1 MNIVETYD
9 IQRIII
15 NLEIA
20 FCIDGMDYAEKNID
34 TIIKNIKNRIIRQYQ
49 VDLTECKI
57 TDESL
62 NISGSRNPASL
73 FIENVAQLHS
83 QLCGYLQIVRYT
95 SYVTIKPINVNYLG
109 FTDKALMGFLQLC
122 IRQSTIPAIANPMEA
137 VKLKVS
143 SINNCIEK
151 KLFLIMIVAYELG
164 YNEVMA
170 AIAEILYL
178 GGKV

>member
-1 MNIVETYD
+1 MNIAEIYD
-9 IQRIII
+9 INRIII

-20 FCIDGMDYAEKNID
+20 FQIDGTDYAEKNID

-49 VDLTECKI
+49 VDLTNNKI
-57 TDESL
+57 TDDA
-62 NISGSRNPASL
+62 IAMGRSRNQASL
-73 FIENVAQLHS
+73 FIENVANLHS

-95 SYVTIKPINVNYLG
+95 SYVTVKPINVNYLG
-109 FTDKALMGFLQLC
+109 FTDKSLMGFLQLC
-122 IRQSTIPAIANPMEA
+122 IRQSTIPAAANPMEA

-151 KLFLIMIVAYELG
+151 KLFLILIVAYELG
-164 YNEVMA
+164 FNEVMA